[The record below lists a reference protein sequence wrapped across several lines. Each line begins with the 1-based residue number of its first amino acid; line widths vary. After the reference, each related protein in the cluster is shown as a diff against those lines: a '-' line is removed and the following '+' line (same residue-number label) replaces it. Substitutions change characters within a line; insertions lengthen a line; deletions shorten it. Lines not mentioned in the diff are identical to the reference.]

1 MHNTLKKMGLVIGI
15 ITIPATSLA
24 SPQVGGF
31 EISANV
37 AMTSDYVWRGVSQ
50 TSEGPA
56 IQGGFDLS
64 HKSGIYMGTWGSNI
78 NFGDSQIELDLYGG
92 YATEFGSGLGLD
104 VGAIQ
109 YYYPG
114 GLGSKEYDFTEFYLG
129 LSYSVSGVGLSTKY
143 SYSPDFGATVPD
155 ATAQYIEAGV
165 EYTMGPVTAAAH
177 YGHSFGDAF
186 TTPDSYDDFSVG
198 LSTEVVG
205 LGLDLSY
212 YGTNDEGET
221 LFSDSAEGRVVFTV
235 SKSM

>member
-15 ITIPATSLA
+15 MTIPVTSLA
-24 SPQVGGF
+24 SPADSGI

-50 TSEGPA
+50 TSQGPA

-64 HKSGIYMGTWGSNI
+64 HKSGIYVGTWGSNI
-78 NFGDSQIELDLYGG
+78 NFGDSQMEFDLYGG
-92 YATEFGSGLGLD
+92 YATQFEGGLGLD

-114 GLGSKEYDFTEFYLG
+114 GPSTKEYDFTEFFLG

-143 SYSPDFGATVPD
+143 SYSPDFGATVLD

-165 EYTMGPVTAAAH
+165 EYTVKKVTFAAH

-186 TTPDSYDDFSVG
+186 TTPDSYDDYSVG
-198 LSTEVVG
+198 ISTELMG

-212 YGTNDEGET
+212 YDTNDDGET
-221 LFSDSAEGRVVFTV
+221 LFSDSAKERVVFTV

>member
-1 MHNTLKKMGLVIGI
+1 MHISLKKMGLVIGI
-15 ITIPATSLA
+15 MTIPATSLA
-24 SPQVGGF
+24 SPADSGI
-31 EISANV
+31 ELSANV

-64 HKSGIYMGTWGSNI
+64 HKSGVYLGTWGSNI
-78 NFGDSQIELDLYGG
+78 NFGDSQMELDLYGG
-92 YATEFGSGLGLD
+92 YATEFSSGLGLD
-104 VGAIQ
+104 VGFIQ

-114 GLGSKEYDFTEFYLG
+114 GLSSNEYDFTEFYLG
-129 LSYSVSGVGLSTKY
+129 VSYSVAGVGLSTKY

-155 ATAQYIEAGV
+155 QSAQYIEAGID
-165 EYTMGPVTAAAH
+165 YTMGPVTAAAH

-186 TTPDSYDDFSVG
+186 TTPDSYDDYSVG
-198 LSTEVVG
+198 LSTELMG

-212 YGTNDEGET
+212 YATNDDGET
-221 LFSDSAEGRVVFTV
+221 LFSKSAEGRVVFAV